1 MARTLIQGGWIVGF
15 QNGHHAILRDGVVVY
30 EDDRILHVGKSFAGA
45 VDTVLPAAGK
55 LVAPGFVNIH
65 ALTNID
71 IQTLVLDASEEGLS
85 SSEDYAVY
93 GAGAVEPQEEHLRA
107 GALFSLLQLL
117 KGGST
122 TVVEITTMAPWRFET
137 PRREVPCL
145 VEAAA
150 QLGARLYVS
159 HQFREGKRYRIPS
172 GAWRYHWDAAAARE
186 GLAYAREIVHR
197 YEGTQCDRIRTMI
210 FPYQLDACTPEL
222 LAEAKH
228 AAQDLAVPIHLHAA
242 QSLFEFHDC
251 LRRHG
256 KTPVQLL
263 DSIGFLD
270 EQTILTHLIYTTL
283 HETSGFPRNDVSDLR
298 IVAER
303 GATVAHC
310 PVVYARRN
318 RILASFARYREQGI
332 NIGLGT
338 DTFPQDMIEEMRWA
352 ALGCKWVDRDANR
365 GTARDVFNAATLGGA
380 QALGR
385 SDIGRLA
392 PGAKADI
399 IVVDSHN
406 LHTGPVDDPIK
417 TLVYAA
423 SGGDV
428 ETVIVDGR
436 TVLAGG
442 KAPGIDEAALLCSV
456 RAAHRAQRSQLAA
469 QAPGGKPPD
478 QLFPSSY
485 AVLGASGEVQQ

>member
-1 MARTLIQGGWIVGF
+1 MTRTLIQGGWIVGF
-15 QNGHHAILRDGVVVY
+15 QHGQHAILRDGVVVY
-30 EDDRILHVGKSFAGA
+30 EDDRILYVGARFAGA
-45 VDTVLPAAGK
+45 VDDVIPAAGK

-65 ALTNID
+65 ALANID
-71 IQTLVLDASEEGLS
+71 IQTLVLDTNEDGLATSE
-85 SSEDYAVY
+85 AAARR
-93 GAGAVEPQEEHLRA
+93 GAHELELRHEHLRA
-107 GALFSLLQLL
+107 STRFSLLQLL

-122 TVVEITTMAPWRFET
+122 TIVEITTMAPSGFET
-137 PRREVPCL
+137 SRAEAPAL
-145 VEAAA
+145 VDAAA
-150 QLGARLYVS
+150 DLGARLYVS
-159 HQFREGKRYRIPS
+159 HKFRAGKRFLTPS
-172 GAWRYHWDAAAARE
+172 GGRRYLWDHAAAQA
-186 GLAYAREIVHR
+186 GLDYAQEIVGR
-197 YEGTQCDRIRTMI
+197 YEGAQGDRIRTMI
-210 FPYQLDACTPEL
+210 FPYQFDACTPDL
-222 LAEAKH
+222 LAAAK
-228 AAQDLAVPIHLHAA
+228 AGAKRLKVPIHLHVA

-283 HETSGFPRNDVSDLR
+283 HPAAGYPVGDVSDLR
-298 IVAER
+298 TVAVR

-318 RILASFARYREQGI
+318 RLLGSFARYRDLGI
-332 NIGLGT
+332 NVGLGT

-352 ALGCKWVDRDANR
+352 ALGGKWSDRDANR
-365 GTARDVFNAATLGGA
+365 ATARDVFNAATLGGA

-399 IVVDSHN
+399 IIVDLHRLHN
-406 LHTGPVDDPIK
+406 GPVDDPIK

-423 SGGDV
+423 AGSDI

-442 KAPGIDEAALLCSV
+442 KAPGVDEDALRRAAV
-456 RAAHRAQRSQLAA
+456 AAHRWQQGQFAA
-469 QAPGGKPPD
+469 HSPTDKATSV
-478 QLFPSSY
+478 LFPSSY
-485 AVLGASGEVQQ
+485 PVIGSAP